1 MQKIT
6 FPKKPQIIKEKD
18 NWAMFE
24 IKPCFSGYGTT
35 LGNSL
40 RRVLLSS
47 LPGSAITAV
56 KINKVSHEF
65 SSIDGVLEDVVE
77 IILNLKQIKFKMHT
91 DDPVVLSLSVKG
103 EKEVTA
109 ADIKTTNEVEVMDK
123 DAHIASLTNKNA
135 KLEMEIQ
142 VEKGIGYLPIAQHK
156 ENQILGVGAIEVD
169 AIFMPIKKVNY
180 EVEKMRVGEMTN
192 YDRLTLEVE
201 TDGSVT
207 PEEAFKQATRLLV
220 DHFNL
225 FGEPV
230 RPISEIEAEEKKE
243 MMEKEKEIAKIK
255 EAEEE
260 TKKAGE
266 EKAEAKKESVKA
278 EEDVLKLSVE
288 DLELSSRTENAL
300 KNNKIKSIGNL
311 VRKTEEK
318 LDSLEGMGEKGIKE
332 IKKALGKRGLVLK
345 D

>member
-24 IKPCFSGYGTT
+24 IKPCFPGYGTT

-65 SSIDGVLEDVVE
+65 STIDGVLEDVVE
-77 IILNLKQIKFKMHT
+77 IILNLKQVKFKMHT
-91 DDPVVLSLSVKG
+91 DEPIVLSLSVKG
-103 EKEVTA
+103 EKEATA

-207 PEEAFKQATRLLV
+207 PEEAFKKATRLLV

-225 FGEPV
+225 FGEPI
-230 RPISEIEAEEKKE
+230 RPISEIEAEAKKETKEEKKE
-243 MMEKEKEIAKIK
+243 VEKAAEEKVEEKEKIR
-255 EAEEE
+255 
-260 TKKAGE
+260 
-266 EKAEAKKESVKA
+266 KESVKA
-278 EEDVLKLSVE
+278 EEDVLKLSIE
-288 DLELSSRTENAL
+288 ELGLSLRTENSL

-332 IKKALGKRGLVLK
+332 IKKALGKKGLVLK